1 MNKERIAMRFMFLGI
16 CGGLAWAGFSATLK
30 LPVVEVTGVADQQEK
45 TFPARVEPVQRVEIT
60 PEVSGDIVEVCFENG
75 QLVKQGDVLYRLMPI
90 RYTSALKNAQAK
102 VAESR
107 AKKEYAEANLK
118 RNEAVRAN
126 AVSKDALDSAKSAV
140 AVATAALEA
149 AEADL
154 ALADYNL
161 KRCEIRTPISGKT
174 GSTRLTRGNPASPAT
189 PLVTVV
195 QVQPI
200 RVRFS
205 LSNGEYL
212 TMFGGRSSVLKAKGE
227 VSVTLANGTAY
238 GEKGTV
244 EYVENLVDES
254 TDTIR
259 VYATF
264 PNAERILK
272 PGGTVGV
279 MVRNREG
286 VVKSAI
292 PPTAV
297 MQDVRGPFVWVVGA
311 DGKAVRRSIVRGRLT
326 ADVQLVESGLTVGER
341 VVSDGTHKVSAGD
354 VIEAVK

>member
-1 MNKERIAMRFMFLGI
+1 M
-16 CGGLAWAGFSATLK
+16 LALSGSASAATVK
-30 LPVVEVTGVADQQEK
+30 LPVAEVTGAADRQEK
-45 TFPARVEPVQRVEIT
+45 TFPARVEAVQRVEIT
-60 PEVSGDIVEVCFENG
+60 PEVSGDIVDVCFANG
-75 QLVKQGDVLYRLMPI
+75 QLVKQGDVLYRIMPI

-102 VAESR
+102 VAECQ
-107 AKKEYAEANLK
+107 AKKRYAEANLK

-126 AVSKDALDSAKSAV
+126 AVSQDAIDNAKSAL

-149 AEADL
+149 AEADR

-195 QVQPI
+195 QIQPI

-205 LSNGEYL
+205 LSNGEFL
-212 TMFGGRSSVLKAKGE
+212 TLFGARSSQIKAKGE

-244 EYVENLVDES
+244 EYVENVADES
-254 TDTIR
+254 TDTMR

-264 PNAERILK
+264 PNADRILK

-279 MVRNREG
+279 TLSNREG

-292 PPTAV
+292 PPSAL
-297 MQDVRGPFVWVVGA
+297 MQDAQGPFVWVVGT
-311 DGKAVRRSIVRGRLT
+311 DGKAARRAIVRGRLVG
-326 ADVQLVESGLTVGER
+326 DRLLVENGLAVGER
-341 VVSDGTHKVSAGD
+341 VVADGTHKVVAGD
-354 VIEAVK
+354 VIEAVR

>member
-1 MNKERIAMRFMFLGI
+1 MDRRISIVVFLSGVVLM
-16 CGGLAWAGFSATLK
+16 GVAATVR
-30 LPVVEVTGVADQQEK
+30 LPIVEVAAAADPLEK
-45 TFPARVEPVQRVEIT
+45 SFPARIEPVQRVEVT
-60 PEVSGDIVEVCFENG
+60 PEVSGDIVEVCFANG
-75 QLVKQGDVLYRLMPI
+75 QLVRQGDVLYRLMPI
-90 RYTSALKNAQAK
+90 RYASALKNAQAR
-102 VAESR
+102 VAECL
-107 AKKEYAEANLK
+107 AKKQYAEASLK
-118 RNEAVRAN
+118 RNEAVKAN
-126 AVSKDALDSAKSAV
+126 AVSKDAIDSAKSAV

-174 GSTRLTRGNPASPAT
+174 GSTRLTRGNPASPST

-195 QVQPI
+195 QIQPI

-205 LSNGEYL
+205 LSNSDYL
-212 TMFGGRSSVLKAKGE
+212 TLFGGRSSVLQAKGE
-227 VSVTLANGTAY
+227 VSVTLANNMAY

-244 EYVENLVDES
+244 EYVENLVDEA

-264 PNAERILK
+264 PNADRILK

-279 MVRNREG
+279 TLRNREG
-286 VVKSAI
+286 AQKCSI
-292 PPTAV
+292 PPSAV
-297 MQDVRGPFVWVVGA
+297 MQDAQGPFVWVVGA

-326 ADVQLVESGLTVGER
+326 KDVLFVDGGLDVGER
-341 VVSDGTHKVSAGD
+341 VVADGTHKVVAGD
-354 VIEAVK
+354 VVEWAK

>member
-1 MNKERIAMRFMFLGI
+1 MKFSTCLVVLGT
-16 CGGLAWAGFSATLK
+16 CGGLALTGGAATLK
-30 LPVVEVTGVADQQEK
+30 LPVAEVVGIADQQEK

-75 QLVKQGDVLYRLMPI
+75 QLVKQDDVLYRLMPI
-90 RYTSALKNAQAK
+90 RYTSALKNAKAK
-102 VAESR
+102 VAECQ
-107 AKKEYAEANLK
+107 AKKQYAEASLK
-118 RNEAVRAN
+118 RNEAVKAN
-126 AVSKDALDSAKSAV
+126 AVSKDAIDSAKSAL

-161 KRCEIRTPISGKT
+161 KRCEIRTPIAGKT

-195 QVQPI
+195 QIQPI

-212 TMFGGRSSVLKAKGE
+212 TLFGGRSSVLKAKGE

-264 PNAERILK
+264 PNEERILK

-279 MVRNREG
+279 MLRNREG

-292 PPTAV
+292 PPTAL
-297 MQDVRGPFVWVVGA
+297 MQDVRGPFVWVVGE
-311 DGKAVRRSIVRGRLT
+311 DGKAVRRGIVRGRLT
-326 ADVQLVESGLTVGER
+326 GDSLLVEGGLKVGER
-341 VVSDGTHKVSAGD
+341 VVSDGTHKVMAGD
-354 VIEAVK
+354 VIEAVR